1 MSAHTPGPWRVTGP
15 NVRAGDALV
24 AIVTDHW
31 ANEPTPD
38 DEKAS
43 TARLIAAAPELLA
56 ALQAIL
62 HDTTHD
68 LVGLPRDEALELIFT
83 VADTAHAAI
92 QRAGGAT

>member
-24 AIVTDHW
+24 AIVTNHW
-31 ANEPTPD
+31 ADEPTPD

-56 ALQAIL
+56 ALSAML
-62 HDTTHD
+62 GAAELDALDDTSNVWRSLMLD
-68 LVGLPRDEALELIFT
+68 
-83 VADTAHAAI
+83 AHAAI
-92 QRAGGAT
+92 QRANGAI